1 MGSMTIEIKNNLGKD
16 VDASF
21 VDGKICL
28 NWAETKRKLGDLNP
42 GDVFKGKSET
52 EYIVCGHEHFVTYVV
67 RRKLLDETMRFGDTN
82 NWTESNIRK
91 YLNEDYVQVI
101 EREFGNGNIVAFER
115 DLISLDGYNDY
126 ATCVDKVSVM
136 NVMEYVKYHKYVG
149 NCDFLRYV
157 LITPDSTP
165 SGCGANHVRYVLN
178 DGSVGC
184 FSCSGDFGVR
194 PFFVL
199 KSSTFVS

>member
-136 NVMEYVKYHKYVG
+136 NVMEYVKYHKYVD
-149 NCDFLRYV
+149 NCDFRYV

-165 SGCGANHVRYVLN
+165 SGCGANHVRYVIN

-184 FSCSGDFGVR
+184 NRCDINFGVR

>member
-67 RRKLLDETMRFGDTN
+67 RRELLDEKMKFGDTN
-82 NWTESNIRK
+82 NWTESKIRK
-91 YLNEDYVQVI
+91 YLNEDYVRVI
-101 EREFGNGNIVAFER
+101 QEEFGNGNIVAFER
-115 DLISLDGYNDY
+115 DLISSDGYNDY
-126 ATCVDKVSVM
+126 ATCVDKVSMM
-136 NVMEYVKYHKYVG
+136 NIFEYMKYHKYIG
-149 NCDFLRYV
+149 DCDYRYA

-165 SGCGANHVRYVLN
+165 SGCSALNVRCVSVG
-178 DGSVGC
+178 GSVGYDWC
-184 FSCSGDFGVR
+184 GGVFGVR

-199 KSSTFVS
+199 KSSIFVS

>member
-149 NCDFLRYV
+149 NCDFRYV

-165 SGCGANHVRYVLN
+165 SGCGADDVRCVS
-178 DGSVGC
+178 GGGGVGC
-184 FSCSGDFGVR
+184 GWCSHVFGVR

>member
-91 YLNEDYVQVI
+91 YLNGDYVQVI
-101 EREFGNGNIVAFER
+101 QREFGNGNIVAFER

-149 NCDFLRYV
+149 NCDFRYV

-165 SGCGANHVRYVLN
+165 SGCGACNVRYVS
-178 DGSVGC
+178 GVGGVGC
-184 FSCSGDFGVR
+184 SWCCNGFGVR

-199 KSSTFVS
+199 KSSIFVS

>member
-28 NWAETKRKLGDLNP
+28 NWAKTKRKLGDLNP
-42 GDVFKGKSET
+42 GDVFKGISET
-52 EYIVCGHEHFVTYVV
+52 EYIVCGHEHFETYVV
-67 RRKLLDETMRFGDTN
+67 RRELLKETMKFGDTN
-82 NWTESNIRK
+82 NWAKSKIRK
-91 YLNEDYVQVI
+91 YLNGDYVQVI
-101 EREFGNGNIVAFER
+101 QREFGNGNIVAFER
-115 DLISLDGYNDY
+115 DLTSLDGYNDY

-149 NCDFLRYV
+149 NCDFRYV

-165 SGCGANHVRYVLN
+165 SGYGADGVRYVSDFGN
-178 DGSVGC
+178 VGYDWCGS
-184 FSCSGDFGVR
+184 DFGVR

-199 KSSTFVS
+199 RSSIFVS

>member
-28 NWAETKRKLGDLNP
+28 NWAETKRRLGDLNP

-52 EYIVCGHEHFVTYVV
+52 EYIVCGHEHFETYVV
-67 RRKLLDETMRFGDTN
+67 RRELLKETMEFGDTN
-82 NWTESNIRK
+82 NWAKGKIRK
-91 YLNEDYVQVI
+91 YLNGDYVQVI
-101 EREFGNGNIVAFER
+101 QREFGNGNIVAFER

-149 NCDFLRYV
+149 NCDFRYV

-165 SGCGANHVRYVLN
+165 SGCGADNVRFVSGGGRV
-178 DGSVGC
+178 D
-184 FSCSGDFGVR
+184 CSWCGNGFGVR

-199 KSSTFVS
+199 KSSIFVS

>member
-21 VDGKICL
+21 VDGKIYL
-28 NWAETKRKLGDLNP
+28 NWAEAKRRLGDLNP

-67 RRKLLDETMRFGDTN
+67 RRELLNKKMKFGDTS
-82 NWTESNIRK
+82 NWVQSNIRK

-115 DLISLDGYNDY
+115 DLISLDGYSDY

-136 NVMEYVKYHKYVG
+136 NILEYMKYHKYVG
-149 NCDFLRYV
+149 NCDSLHA
-157 LITPDSTP
+157 LITPNSTP
-165 SGCGANHVRYVLN
+165 SGCGSVGVQYVSGV
-178 DGSVGC
+178 GSV
-184 FSCSGDFGVR
+184 SCSWCYCDFGVR

-199 KSSTFVS
+199 KSSIFVS

>member
-67 RRKLLDETMRFGDTN
+67 RRELLDEKRKFGDTN
-82 NWTESNIRK
+82 NWTESKIRK
-91 YLNEDYVQVI
+91 YLNEDYVRVI
-101 EREFGNGNIVAFER
+101 QEEFGNGNIVAFER
-115 DLISLDGYNDY
+115 DLISSDGYNDY
-126 ATCVDKVSVM
+126 ATCVDKVSMM
-136 NVMEYVKYHKYVG
+136 NIFEYMKYHKYIG
-149 NCDFLRYV
+149 DCDYRYA

-165 SGCGANHVRYVLN
+165 SGCGADGVRYVC
-178 DGSVGC
+178 DVGRVGC
-184 FSCSGDFGVR
+184 CWCSSDFGVR

-199 KSSTFVS
+199 KSSIFVS

>member
-149 NCDFLRYV
+149 NCDFRYV

-165 SGCGANHVRYVLN
+165 SGFSAYDVQCVSV
-178 DGSVGC
+178 VGC
-184 FSCSGDFGVR
+184 VGYDWCGNGFGVR

>member
-67 RRKLLDETMRFGDTN
+67 RRELLDEKMKFGDTN
-82 NWTESNIRK
+82 NWVKSNIRK

-101 EREFGNGNIVAFER
+101 EREFGDGNIVAFER
-115 DLISLDGYNDY
+115 DLISLDGYNSY
-126 ATCVDKVSVM
+126 ATCVDKVSMM
-136 NVMEYVKYHKYVG
+136 NILEYMKYHKYVG
-149 NCDFLRYV
+149 NCDFRHA

-165 SGCGANHVRYVLN
+165 LGYGADSVRYVLG
-178 DGSVGC
+178 DGCVCCGW
-184 FSCSGDFGVR
+184 CSDGFGVR

-199 KSSTFVS
+199 KSSIFVS

>member
-28 NWAETKRKLGDLNP
+28 NWAETKRRLGDLNP

-67 RRKLLDETMRFGDTN
+67 RRELLDEKMKFGDTN
-82 NWTESNIRK
+82 NWVKSNIRK

-149 NCDFLRYV
+149 NCDFRYV

-165 SGCGANHVRYVLN
+165 SGCGASIVQYVN
-178 DGSVGC
+178 GGGNVGC
-184 FSCSGDFGVR
+184 NWCSDDFGVR

-199 KSSTFVS
+199 KSSIFVS

>member
-126 ATCVDKVSVM
+126 ATCVDKVSMM
-136 NVMEYVKYHKYVG
+136 NVLEYMKYHKYVG
-149 NCDFLRYV
+149 NCNFRHA

-165 SGCGANHVRYVLN
+165 SGCSASNVQCVR
-178 DGSVGC
+178 GGGCVGYSWC
-184 FSCSGDFGVR
+184 SCGFGVR

-199 KSSTFVS
+199 KSSIFVS

>member
-28 NWAETKRKLGDLNP
+28 NWAETKRRLGDLNP

-67 RRKLLDETMRFGDTN
+67 RRELLDEKMKFGDTN
-82 NWTESNIRK
+82 NWVKSNIRK

-126 ATCVDKVSVM
+126 ATCVDKVSMM
-136 NVMEYVKYHKYVG
+136 NVLEYMKYHKYVG
-149 NCDFLRYV
+149 NCDFRYV

-165 SGCGANHVRYVLN
+165 SGCGAGDVRYVSVVGFVGFSWCG
-178 DGSVGC
+178 DG
-184 FSCSGDFGVR
+184 FGVR

-199 KSSTFVS
+199 KSSIFVS

>member
-67 RRKLLDETMRFGDTN
+67 RRELLNETMEFGDTN
-82 NWTESNIRK
+82 NWAESNIRK

-126 ATCVDKVSVM
+126 ATCVDKVSMM
-136 NVMEYVKYHKYVG
+136 NVLEYMKYHKYVG
-149 NCDFLRYV
+149 NCDFRHA

-165 SGCGANHVRYVLN
+165 LGWGASCVRYV
-178 DGSVGC
+178 GVGGC
-184 FSCSGDFGVR
+184 VDYGWCSGDFGVR

-199 KSSTFVS
+199 KSSIFVS

>member
-42 GDVFKGKSET
+42 GDVFKGKSKT
-52 EYIVCGHEHFVTYVV
+52 EYIVCEHERFVTYVV
-67 RRKLLDETMRFGDTN
+67 RRELLNETMEFGDTN
-82 NWTESNIRK
+82 NWAESKIRK

-101 EREFGNGNIVAFER
+101 RSEFGNGNIVEFER
-115 DLISLDGYNDY
+115 NVISFDGYNDY
-126 ATCVDKVSVM
+126 GRYIDKVSVM
-136 NVMEYVKYHKYVG
+136 NVMEYMKYHKYVG
-149 NCDFLRYV
+149 NCDFRHA

-165 SGCGANHVRYVLN
+165 SSCGTKDIRYVS
-178 DGSVGC
+178 DGGNVCYGWC
-184 FSCSGDFGVR
+184 GIDFGVR

>member
-1 MGSMTIEIKNNLGKD
+1 MGSMTIEIENNLGKD

-21 VDGKICL
+21 LDGKIYL
-28 NWAETKRKLGDLNP
+28 NWAETKRRLGDLNP

-67 RRKLLDETMRFGDTN
+67 RRELLNETMEFGDTN
-82 NWTESNIRK
+82 NWGESKIRK

-101 EREFGNGNIVAFER
+101 EREFDNGNIVKFER

-126 ATCVDKVSVM
+126 GRCIDKVSMM
-136 NVMEYVKYHKYVG
+136 NILEYMKYHKYVG
-149 NCDFLRYV
+149 NCDSYHA
-157 LITPDSTP
+157 LITPQSTL
-165 SGCGANHVRYVLN
+165 SGCSANIVLCVR
-178 DGSVGC
+178 GGGGVGC
-184 FSCSGDFGVR
+184 LWCSSVFGVR

-199 KSSTFVS
+199 KSSIFVS

>member
-28 NWAETKRKLGDLNP
+28 NWAETKRRLGDLNP

-52 EYIVCGHEHFVTYVV
+52 EYIVCGHEHFETYVV
-67 RRKLLDETMRFGDTN
+67 RRELLKETMEFGDTN
-82 NWTESNIRK
+82 NWAESNIRK
-91 YLNEDYVQVI
+91 YLNEDYVRVI
-101 EREFGNGNIVAFER
+101 QGEFGNGNIVAFER

-126 ATCVDKVSVM
+126 ATCVDKVSMM
-136 NVMEYVKYHKYVG
+136 NILEYMKYHKYVG
-149 NCDFLRYV
+149 NCDFRHA

-165 SGCGANHVRYVLN
+165 FGYGACDVLCVSGGGRVGYRWCGH
-178 DGSVGC
+178 G
-184 FSCSGDFGVR
+184 FGVR

-199 KSSTFVS
+199 KSSIFVS

>member
-1 MGSMTIEIKNNLGKD
+1 MGSMTIEIENNLGKD

-67 RRKLLDETMRFGDTN
+67 RRKLLDETMRFGNTN

-149 NCDFLRYV
+149 NCDFRYV

-165 SGCGANHVRYVLN
+165 SGCGANHVRYVIN

-184 FSCSGDFGVR
+184 NRCDINFGVR

>member
-149 NCDFLRYV
+149 NCDFRYV

-165 SGCGANHVRYVLN
+165 SGCSAGGVRCVGGG
-178 DGSVGC
+178 GSVDCGW
-184 FSCSGDFGVR
+184 CSGDFGVR

>member
-28 NWAETKRKLGDLNP
+28 NWAETKRRLGDLNP

-52 EYIVCGHEHFVTYVV
+52 EYIVCGHEHFETYVV
-67 RRKLLDETMRFGDTN
+67 RRELLKETMEFGDTN
-82 NWTESNIRK
+82 NWAESNIRK
-91 YLNEDYVQVI
+91 YLNEDYVRVI
-101 EREFGNGNIVAFER
+101 QGEFGNGNIVAFER

-126 ATCVDKVSVM
+126 ATCVDKVSMM
-136 NVMEYVKYHKYVG
+136 NILEYMKYHKYVG
-149 NCDFLRYV
+149 NCDFRHA

-165 SGCGANHVRYVLN
+165 LGCSADDVRCVN
-178 DGSVGC
+178 GDGDVNYDWCGN
-184 FSCSGDFGVR
+184 GFGVR

-199 KSSTFVS
+199 KSSIFVS

>member
-28 NWAETKRKLGDLNP
+28 NWAETKRRLGDLNP

-52 EYIVCGHEHFVTYVV
+52 EYIVCGHEHFETYVV
-67 RRKLLDETMRFGDTN
+67 RRELLKETMEFGDTN
-82 NWTESNIRK
+82 NWAESNIRK
-91 YLNEDYVQVI
+91 YLNEDYVRVI
-101 EREFGNGNIVAFER
+101 QGEFGNGNIVAFER

-126 ATCVDKVSVM
+126 ATCVDKVSMM
-136 NVMEYVKYHKYVG
+136 NILEYMKYHKYVG
-149 NCDFLRYV
+149 NCDFRHA

-165 SGCGANHVRYVLN
+165 FGCCASGVRCVGGGGDVRYGWCGHV
-178 DGSVGC
+178 
-184 FSCSGDFGVR
+184 FGVR

-199 KSSTFVS
+199 KSSIFVS

>member
-28 NWAETKRKLGDLNP
+28 NWAETKRRLGDLNP

-52 EYIVCGHEHFVTYVV
+52 EYIVCGHEHFETYVV
-67 RRKLLDETMRFGDTN
+67 RRELLKETMEFGDTN
-82 NWTESNIRK
+82 NWAKGKIRK
-91 YLNEDYVQVI
+91 YLNGDYVQVI
-101 EREFGNGNIVAFER
+101 QREFGNGNIVAFER

-149 NCDFLRYV
+149 NCDFRYV

-165 SGCGANHVRYVLN
+165 SGCCADGVRCVSG
-178 DGSVGC
+178 DGRVGC
-184 FSCSGDFGVR
+184 RWCGCDFGVR

-199 KSSTFVS
+199 KSSIFVS

>member
-149 NCDFLRYV
+149 NCDFRYV

-165 SGCGANHVRYVLN
+165 SGCGANHVRYVIN
-178 DGSVGC
+178 DGSVVC
-184 FSCSGDFGVR
+184 NWCSCGFGVR

>member
-67 RRKLLDETMRFGDTN
+67 RRELLDEKMKFGGTN
-82 NWTESNIRK
+82 NWVKSNIRK
-91 YLNEDYVQVI
+91 YLNEDYIQVI
-101 EREFGNGNIVAFER
+101 EREFGDGNIVAFER
-115 DLISLDGYNDY
+115 DLISLDGYNSY
-126 ATCVDKVSVM
+126 ATCVDKVSMM
-136 NVMEYVKYHKYVG
+136 NILEYMKYHKYVG
-149 NCDFLRYV
+149 NCDFRHA

-165 SGCGANHVRYVLN
+165 LGCGANCVQCVGG
-178 DGSVGC
+178 DGDVNYGW
-184 FSCSGDFGVR
+184 CSSDFGVR

-199 KSSTFVS
+199 KSSIFVS

>member
-28 NWAETKRKLGDLNP
+28 NWAETKRRLGDLNP

-52 EYIVCGHEHFVTYVV
+52 EYIVCGHEHFETYVV
-67 RRKLLDETMRFGDTN
+67 RRELLKETMEFGDTN
-82 NWTESNIRK
+82 NWAKGKIRK
-91 YLNEDYVQVI
+91 YLNGDYVQVI
-101 EREFGNGNIVAFER
+101 QREFGNGNIVAFER

-149 NCDFLRYV
+149 NCDFRYV

-165 SGCGANHVRYVLN
+165 SGCSANCVRCVSD
-178 DGSVGC
+178 DGRVSYDWCG
-184 FSCSGDFGVR
+184 GDFGVR

-199 KSSTFVS
+199 KSSIFVS

>member
-28 NWAETKRKLGDLNP
+28 NWAETKRRLGDLNP

-52 EYIVCGHEHFVTYVV
+52 EYIVCGHEHFETYVV
-67 RRKLLDETMRFGDTN
+67 RRELLKETMEFGDTN
-82 NWTESNIRK
+82 NWAESNIRK
-91 YLNEDYVQVI
+91 YLNEDYVRVI
-101 EREFGNGNIVAFER
+101 QGEFGNGNIVAFER

-126 ATCVDKVSVM
+126 ATCVDKVSMM
-136 NVMEYVKYHKYVG
+136 NILEYMKYHKYVG
-149 NCDFLRYV
+149 NCDFRHA

-165 SGCGANHVRYVLN
+165 LGCGANDVLCVS
-178 DGSVGC
+178 DVGRVCYDWCGS
-184 FSCSGDFGVR
+184 DFGVR

-199 KSSTFVS
+199 KSSIFVS

>member
-52 EYIVCGHEHFVTYVV
+52 EYIVCGHEHFETYVV
-67 RRKLLDETMRFGDTN
+67 RRELLKETMEFGNTN
-82 NWTESNIRK
+82 NWAKGKIRK
-91 YLNEDYVQVI
+91 YLNGDYVQVI
-101 EREFGNGNIVAFER
+101 QREFGNGNIVAFER
-115 DLISLDGYNDY
+115 DLTSLDGYNDY

-136 NVMEYVKYHKYVG
+136 NVMEYMKYHKYVG
-149 NCDFLRYV
+149 NCDFRYV

-165 SGCGANHVRYVLN
+165 SGCGANHVRYVIN
-178 DGSVGC
+178 DGTVGC
-184 FSCSGDFGVR
+184 NRCDINFGVR

>member
-1 MGSMTIEIKNNLGKD
+1 MGSMTIEIENNLGKD

-28 NWAETKRKLGDLNP
+28 NWAETKRRLGDLNP

-52 EYIVCGHEHFVTYVV
+52 EYIVCGHEHFETYVV
-67 RRKLLDETMRFGDTN
+67 RRELLKETMEFGDTN
-82 NWTESNIRK
+82 NWAKGKIRK
-91 YLNEDYVQVI
+91 YLNGDYVQVI
-101 EREFGNGNIVAFER
+101 QREFGNGNIVAFER

-149 NCDFLRYV
+149 NCDFRYV

-165 SGCGANHVRYVLN
+165 SGYGANHVRYIIN
-178 DGSVGC
+178 DGTVGC
-184 FSCSGDFGVR
+184 SRCDINFGVR

>member
-149 NCDFLRYV
+149 NCDFRYV

-165 SGCGANHVRYVLN
+165 SGCGANHVRYVIN

-184 FSCSGDFGVR
+184 NRCDINFGVR

>member
-149 NCDFLRYV
+149 NCDFRYV

-165 SGCGANHVRYVLN
+165 SGCSANYVQYVSV
-178 DGSVGC
+178 DGSVSYFWCGN
-184 FSCSGDFGVR
+184 DFGVR

>member
-67 RRKLLDETMRFGDTN
+67 RRKLLDETMRFGYTN

-149 NCDFLRYV
+149 NCDFRYV

-165 SGCGANHVRYVLN
+165 SGCGANHVRYVIN

-184 FSCSGDFGVR
+184 NRCDINFGVR

>member
-91 YLNEDYVQVI
+91 YLNGDYVQVI
-101 EREFGNGNIVAFER
+101 QREFGNGNIVAFER

-149 NCDFLRYV
+149 NCDFRYV

-165 SGCGANHVRYVLN
+165 SGCGANNVRCV
-178 DGSVGC
+178 SVGGDV
-184 FSCSGDFGVR
+184 SCGWCGSDFGVR

-199 KSSTFVS
+199 KSSIFVS

>member
-149 NCDFLRYV
+149 NCDFRYV

-165 SGCGANHVRYVLN
+165 SGCCASFVRCVGG
-178 DGSVGC
+178 DGCVDC
-184 FSCSGDFGVR
+184 NRCDINFGVR

>member
-1 MGSMTIEIKNNLGKD
+1 MGSMTIEIENNLGKD

-28 NWAETKRKLGDLNP
+28 NWTETKRRLGDLNP

-52 EYIVCGHEHFVTYVV
+52 EYIVCGHDHFETYVV
-67 RRKLLDETMRFGDTN
+67 RRELLKETMEFGDTN
-82 NWTESNIRK
+82 NWAKSKIRK
-91 YLNEDYVQVI
+91 YLNGDYVQVI
-101 EREFGNGNIVAFER
+101 QREFGNGNIVAFER

-126 ATCVDKVSVM
+126 ATCVDKVSTM
-136 NVMEYVKYHKYVG
+136 NILEYMKYHKYVG
-149 NCDFLRYV
+149 NCDFRYV

-165 SGCGANHVRYVLN
+165 SGCSANDVRYVIN
-178 DGSVGC
+178 DGTVGC
-184 FSCSGDFGVR
+184 SRCDINFGVR

-199 KSSTFVS
+199 KSSIFVS

>member
-126 ATCVDKVSVM
+126 ATCVDKVSMM
-136 NVMEYVKYHKYVG
+136 NVLEYMKYHKYVG
-149 NCDFLRYV
+149 NCNFRHA

-165 SGCGANHVRYVLN
+165 SGCSAFNVRFVYGGGRV
-178 DGSVGC
+178 
-184 FSCSGDFGVR
+184 SCSWCSNDFGVR

>member
-28 NWAETKRKLGDLNP
+28 NWAETKRRLGDLNP

-52 EYIVCGHEHFVTYVV
+52 EYIVCGHEHFETYVV
-67 RRKLLDETMRFGDTN
+67 RRELLKETMEFGDTN
-82 NWTESNIRK
+82 NWAESNIRK
-91 YLNEDYVQVI
+91 YLNEDYVRVI
-101 EREFGNGNIVAFER
+101 QGEFGNGNIVAFER

-149 NCDFLRYV
+149 NCGFRYV

-165 SGCGANHVRYVLN
+165 SGCGARSVRCV
-178 DGSVGC
+178 DGDGGV
-184 FSCSGDFGVR
+184 SCGWCGSDFGVR

-199 KSSTFVS
+199 KSSIFVS